1 MLNVTPPSPNLKDFY
16 NNPSPNP
23 DPNPGIVW
31 WVRTANKSP
40 TNPTMCIE
48 QLHGCQ
54 ITYNYIGSTS
64 FYGNIGLICYERYR
78 SICNSETSWNWIF
91 KKKLWPDEKLHVF
104 LTEVDFRIK
113 LKNGSYHFPDRRF
126 YLMTFKYSTNHSKTF
141 QKSFSFT
148 IIITKKEG
156 IFEVHSKK
164 NSQTNTTEKSSIN
177 SNVLTIKC
185 YSNPEVGFPST
196 KFNNK
201 IRKILKIKNW
211 V

>member
-1 MLNVTPPSPNLKDFY
+1 MHWAIAWLSNNLQLYWFHKFLWKYRPYMLRKVQINTYVILK
-16 NNPSPNP
+16 P
-23 DPNPGIVW
+23 
-31 WVRTANKSP
+31 A
-40 TNPTMCIE
+40 
-48 QLHGCQ
+48 
-54 ITYNYIGSTS
+54 
-64 FYGNIGLICYERYR
+64 
-78 SICNSETSWNWIF
+78 ETEFS

-141 QKSFSFT
+141 QKSFT